1 MLKRMPAAGLP
12 QFYSDCVHAFVV
24 IFVVTCTTILAIRHS
39 IGADITSAVLGG
51 AIGYAAGRA
60 GPVSR
65 NAPTRLGDTT
75 EDESA

>member
-1 MLKRMPAAGLP
+1 MLKRMPSAGLP

-24 IFVVTCTTILAIRHS
+24 CFVVSCTTFLASR
-39 IGADITSAVLGG
+39 GVVNADITSAVLGG

-65 NAPTRLGDTT
+65 NAPTRISDSDS
-75 EDESA
+75 EPD

>member
-1 MLKRMPAAGLP
+1 MLSRMPEAGLP
-12 QFYSDCVHAFVV
+12 QLYSDCVHAFVV
-24 IFVVTCTTILAIRHS
+24 CFVVVCTTVLAFRHA

-65 NAPTRLGDTT
+65 NTPTRSSDRGGPQ
-75 EDESA
+75 